1 MQDVAATLTLL
12 TNLPK
17 IVSSLCR
24 FKLRRFSWKR
34 LGCPEQASRFQN
46 SSLASK
52 VTTAEEPSSSRRRH
66 WSVPGSIGN
75 HWKSVSCS
83 DIGWN

>member
-1 MQDVAATLTLL
+1 MDSEESSVDASVRGGDMQDVAATLTLL

-34 LGCPEQASRFQN
+34 LGCQEQASHFILGEQGHDRGGTLQ
-46 SSLASK
+46 
-52 VTTAEEPSSSRRRH
+52 
-66 WSVPGSIGN
+66 
-75 HWKSVSCS
+75 
-83 DIGWN
+83 